1 MNGID
6 TENIYINIRSTIE
19 RMKGKII
26 SKNLFLNK
34 MKTNSKKKKEQ
45 IDYLKATNLFPSNN
59 KNWTFTKFSTY
70 KNNFLTEC
78 PYNSS
83 DEKENFIKSEL
94 DQSSHID
101 ITNTIYDL
109 NQCINYSKL
118 NNFIKAE
125 IELEGESKF
134 WIFLHCDEKN
144 YNNKTAVFILSR
156 DISYR
161 SFISLGTFIEKSE
174 ITNLN
179 NNQNLKAENKF
190 EFIEF
195 KKQELIEENTIKEK
209 EEKYI
214 KLLKEQNNDKNIRD
228 IYERKS
234 FYEINIIDD
243 GYKIIFK
250 VKLNNGEYINEIIGD
265 FFSPVFENV
274 NEINNDENENEL
286 DNIINLNIKDKDT
299 SNSYPG
305 YKIRIAGS
313 GEKCTVVYFENE
325 LNLKNQKFEFNRDN
339 DCQCCEIF

>member
-1 MNGID
+1 MLIC
-6 TENIYINIRSTIE
+6 
-19 RMKGKII
+19 II
-26 SKNLFLNK
+26 FCNALLYF
-34 MKTNSKKKKEQ
+34 TNF
-45 IDYLKATNLFPSNN
+45 NFC
-59 KNWTFTKFSTY
+59 FSFTY

-174 ITNLN
+174 IINSN
-179 NNQNLKAENKF
+179 NNKNLKAENKF

-195 KKQELIEENTIKEK
+195 KKQELIEENSIKEK

-214 KLLKEQNNDKNIRD
+214 KLLKGQNNDKNIRE

-234 FYEINIIDD
+234 FYEINAKLIV
-243 GYKIIFK
+243 KISI
-250 VKLNNGEYINEIIGD
+250 
-265 FFSPVFENV
+265 
-274 NEINNDENENEL
+274 
-286 DNIINLNIKDKDT
+286 
-299 SNSYPG
+299 
-305 YKIRIAGS
+305 
-313 GEKCTVVYFENE
+313 
-325 LNLKNQKFEFNRDN
+325 
-339 DCQCCEIF
+339 